1 MVLVFR
7 AGVEGR
13 DCVDSPAACIVET
26 AGKGAP
32 VGGVVVVRVERGPT
46 FLLELVMVLL
56 LRRRQKRQV
65 ERSGESTTARQP
77 LGIYEGGDDGVVQDA
92 ELVEWL
98 RER

>member
-1 MVLVFR
+1 VVLVFR

-32 VGGVVVVRVERGPT
+32 VGGVVVRVERGPT

-56 LRRRQKRQV
+56 RRKAAK
-65 ERSGESTTARQP
+65 EAS
-77 LGIYEGGDDGVVQDA
+77 
-92 ELVEWL
+92 
-98 RER
+98 